1 MSSMNKHPRF
11 VGNPRVPDGHLFRAV
26 AAELYQVAVES
37 DIDVINTYYI
47 DPHAALANRVADALV
62 RMPGGRQ

>member
-1 MSSMNKHPRF
+1 
-11 VGNPRVPDGHLFRAV
+11 VPDGHLFRAV

-47 DPHAALANRVADALV
+47 DPHAARSPTWSRTRLFECRAVASNQV
-62 RMPGGRQ
+62 RTGR